1 MLGRTASIFL
11 FALCCASAG
20 VTSTQPAAAAGAM
33 AVGITGDIA
42 KDGYSI
48 GIATDSGTEQQAKD
62 AALGHCKTH
71 GGPLSESKCEII
83 VTFTNMCAA
92 EAEDPQPGTPGAGW
106 AVGIDKATAEKMAMT
121 TCLATAGKSR
131 MQYCKVATSVCDGKQ

>member
-1 MLGRTASIFL
+1 MLKLA
-11 FALCCASAG
+11 ALPSLLALYCALIAAAW
-20 VTSTQPAAAAGAM
+20 TQGAVAAGAL
-33 AVGITGDIA
+33 AIGITGDIA

-48 GIATDSGTEQQAKD
+48 GIATNSGTEQQAKD

-83 VTFTNMCAA
+83 VTFTNMCVA

-106 AVGIDKATAEKMAMT
+106 AVGVDKTQRK
-121 TCLATAGKSR
+121 R
-131 MQYCKVATSVCDGKQ
+131 WR